1 MIIYQC
7 DLCRKEVKGIDDLKS
22 IYVSTYMNDP
32 KKPTTLT
39 IENGVCGQCR
49 KIVCSNLKEVITAL
63 IKSKR

>member
-1 MIIYQC
+1 MITYQC
-7 DLCRKEVKGIDDLKS
+7 DLCGKKVEQLDNLKP
-22 IYVSTYMNDP
+22 IYMSTYMNDP